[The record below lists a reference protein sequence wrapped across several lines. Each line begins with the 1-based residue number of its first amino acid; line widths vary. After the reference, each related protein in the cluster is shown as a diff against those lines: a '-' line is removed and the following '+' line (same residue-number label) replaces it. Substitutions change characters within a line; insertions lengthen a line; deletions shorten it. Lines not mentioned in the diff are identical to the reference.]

1 MTDFLRTVCGSCFD
15 IFLHFFHIVYDIFF
29 LQERREHRL
38 SVSIAAANPY
48 PPPHIRRKGDD
59 RLSGYAPKRAQ
70 RPEPRTR
77 LRRHGRLWASL
88 TLIGLLLAP
97 LLAACTLEP
106 IPRLPRAYPYAADDG
121 TPNLDL
127 FDDRYRTV
135 RISKEELDPEE
146 KEWRSRLEQLDFEQ
160 EYDNIEAFT
169 EQSVYPVDFDEIV
182 CIVRNNN
189 SGKAF
194 YVWERGF
201 IEKAVNGEWIRLER
215 LAERPDMQWFIVGWT
230 GQINA
235 EFSPDYEPPPPDCAI
250 VTVPRT
256 YLLGSEII
264 SHYAEP
270 FTPGAYRI
278 AIYVGREI
286 VYAPFEL
293 TAATPST

>member
-1 MTDFLRTVCGSCFD
+1 M
-15 IFLHFFHIVYDIFF
+15 I
-29 LQERREHRL
+29 RE
-38 SVSIAAANPY
+38 N
-48 PPPHIRRKGDD
+48 IRRADA
-59 RLSGYAPKRAQ
+59 RQ
-70 RPEPRTR
+70 CH
-77 LRRHGRLWASL
+77 RRRGRLWASL

-293 TAATPST
+293 TAATPSTQ